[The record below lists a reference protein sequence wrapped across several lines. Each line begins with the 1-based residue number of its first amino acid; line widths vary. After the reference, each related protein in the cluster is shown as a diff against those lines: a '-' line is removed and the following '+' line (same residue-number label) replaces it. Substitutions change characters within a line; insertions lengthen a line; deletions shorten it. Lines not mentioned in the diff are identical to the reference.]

1 MTGRNWMFV
10 IAAYSVTWV
19 VILGYFARLHRG
31 LRRVQS
37 AYDAAMAGTRT
48 EER

>member
-1 MTGRNWMFV
+1 MTGSNWMFV

-19 VILGYFARLHRG
+19 VILGYFARLYRG
-31 LRRVQS
+31 VRREQS
-37 AYDAAMAGTRT
+37 AYDAALAGTVE